1 MQYGLSNTTIMEKP
15 LEEAQVGR
23 SEAIIKVCVI
33 IPTMNE
39 PAISKVIDDTRKAL
53 RHFNAE
59 IMVVDKS
66 TDDTA
71 RKAKRSGAIV
81 VTQDKIG
88 YGNAYLMG
96 FRNVSMDTDIVVM
109 MDGDNTYDPYEIPL
123 LIEPIING
131 GAEIVLGNRFARM
144 EEGAMNARNRFGNRM
159 ITGTMN
165 SLYRLN
171 LKDSQTG
178 FRALRKSS
186 LDMMEITSD
195 GMPFASEMIIDARK
209 KSLHIVEVPI
219 TYRPRI
225 GEAKLNAY
233 KDGSL
238 ILTLIIRMVRDY
250 NPFMLFLSIGSILIL
265 LSIIS
270 GTAVI
275 YEWVTTGAITRIA
288 LTVLTAVMFL
298 SGLQIV
304 FFGMLADIVLVALR
318 AKR

>member
-23 SEAIIKVCVI
+23 SETLVKVAII

-59 IMVVDKS
+59 ILVVDKS

-71 RKAKRSGAIV
+71 RKAKRAGAIIIE
-81 VTQDKIG
+81 QDKIG
-88 YGNAYLMG
+88 YGNAYLTG
-96 FRNVSMDTDIVVM
+96 FDNVSPDTDVVVM

-123 LIEPIING
+123 LIEPIISG
-131 GAEIVLGNRFARM
+131 SADIVLGNRFARM
-144 EEGAMNARNRFGNRM
+144 EEGAMNSRNKFGNRM

-178 FRALRKSS
+178 FRALRKRS
-186 LDMMEITSD
+186 LDIMEITSD

-238 ILTLIIRMVRDY
+238 IFTLIIRMVRDY
-250 NPFMLFLSIGSILIL
+250 NPFMLFLSIGSFFIL
-265 LSIIS
+265 LSILS
-270 GTAVI
+270 GGAVI
-275 YEWVTTGAITRIA
+275 YEWVTTGEITRIA

-298 SGLQIV
+298 TGVQIV
-304 FFGMLADIVLVALR
+304 FFGLLADIILVALR

>member
-15 LEEAQVGR
+15 VEEAQVGR
-23 SEAIIKVCVI
+23 SEAITKVAII

-59 IMVVDKS
+59 ILVVDKS

-71 RKAKRSGAIV
+71 RKAKRSGAIII
-81 VTQDKIG
+81 TQDKIG
-88 YGNAYLMG
+88 YGNAYLLG
-96 FRNVSMDTDIVVM
+96 FRNVSMDADIVVM

-131 GAEIVLGNRFARM
+131 GADIVLGNRFARM
-144 EEGAMNARNRFGNRM
+144 EEGAMNSRNKLGNRM

-165 SLYRLN
+165 SLYKLN

-178 FRALRKSS
+178 FRALRKSA

-195 GMPFASEMIIDARK
+195 GMPFASEMIIDAQK

-238 ILTLIIRMVRDY
+238 IFTLIIRMVRDY
-250 NPFMLFLSIGSILIL
+250 NPFMLFLSIGGIFIL
-265 LSIIS
+265 LSILTGS
-270 GTAVI
+270 AVI
-275 YEWVTTGAITRIA
+275 YEWVTTGNITRIA

-298 SGLQIV
+298 TGVQIA
-304 FFGMLADIVLVALR
+304 FFGLLADIILVALR

>member
-1 MQYGLSNTTIMEKP
+1 MQYGLSNTTIMDKP
-15 LEEAQVGR
+15 LEEAKAGR
-23 SEAIIKVCVI
+23 SEAISKVSVI

-59 IMVVDKS
+59 ILVVDKS

-71 RKAKRSGAIV
+71 KKAKRSGAVIIP
-81 VTQDKIG
+81 QERIG
-88 YGNAYLMG
+88 YGNAYLTG
-96 FRNVSMDTDIVVM
+96 FQSVSPDADVVVM
-109 MDGDNTYDPYEIPL
+109 MDGDNTYDPYEIPM
-123 LIEPIING
+123 LIDPIING
-131 GAEIVLGNRFARM
+131 GADIVMGNRFARM
-144 EEGAMNARNRFGNRM
+144 EEGAMNGRNKFGNRM

-165 SLYRLN
+165 SLYKLN

-178 FRALRKSS
+178 FRALRKSA
-186 LDMMEITSD
+186 LDLLEITSE

-238 ILTLIIRMVRDY
+238 IFTLIIRMVRDY
-250 NPFMLFLSIGSILIL
+250 NPFMLFLTIGGIFIL
-265 LSIIS
+265 LSLVTGS
-270 GTAVI
+270 SVL
-275 YEWVTTGAITRIA
+275 YEWIMTGAITHLALTI
-288 LTVLTAVMFL
+288 LTVLLFL
-298 SGLQIV
+298 TGLQIV
-304 FFGMLADIVLVALR
+304 FFGLLADIILVALR
-318 AKR
+318 ARH